1 MLLLEQVDDLISTAA
16 PLQTRMSG
24 GEHEI
29 DELLG
34 GHVPARISGALCH
47 CHARQ
52 NADKVTVGVH
62 VIEVHCRGPRAG
74 VVLHYDHALRTYVI
88 NRIYGGSSEP
98 SPWFLCFLASEPSV
112 LQRCQASA
120 SCGRSKAAEAAQERS
135 VKRAGRMLSHSAAL
149 SLNQPTSL
157 IYDAHKADSDA
168 PPWGS
173 GRGAPLRLEHRSYLV
188 AFTGHLGAHGQGPS
202 FLSPSWELAG

>member
-1 MLLLEQVDDLISTAA
+1 MCIVRRMLLLEQVDDLISTAA

-47 CHARQ
+47 CHARR

-62 VIEVHCRGPRAG
+62 VVRNRGP
-74 VVLHYDHALRTYVI
+74 
-88 NRIYGGSSEP
+88 
-98 SPWFLCFLASEPSV
+98 
-112 LQRCQASA
+112 LQRSSCIMITRCAHMSSNESTGDPPNHHHGFYASLRRSHQCCSAVKPRKMA

-149 SLNQPTSL
+149 RLNQ
-157 IYDAHKADSDA
+157 SDA

-173 GRGAPLRLEHRSYLV
+173 GRAAPLRLEHHTNTIAIWWPSPATHRSAL
-188 AFTGHLGAHGQGPS
+188 TRP
-202 FLSPSWELAG
+202 

>member
-1 MLLLEQVDDLISTAA
+1 MQ
-16 PLQTRMSG
+16 
-24 GEHEI
+24 
-29 DELLG
+29 
-34 GHVPARISGALCH
+34 
-47 CHARQ
+47 
-52 NADKVTVGVH
+52 
-62 VIEVHCRGPRAG
+62 
-74 VVLHYDHALRTYVI
+74 
-88 NRIYGGSSEP
+88 GSSYIMITRCAHMSSTESTGDP
-98 SPWFLCFLASEPSV
+98 PNHHHGFYASLRRSHQCCSAVKP
-112 LQRCQASA
+112 RKMA